1 MHTRIYALCA
11 ALLLM
16 TALPAQAANKRDPA
30 KEAVRRLQVQMQQ
43 ISGEKATLEQD
54 NAAITKARDAL
65 KKKADELAS
74 SVARTQ
80 RRQAAL
86 EKEAEALKQ
95 DKGKL
100 TEDIAQLKK
109 DLSESQ
115 LALRDTRQH
124 LQQETT
130 LKQRL
135 EQDLSSRD
143 KALNVCEIKNQKL
156 YQYHVEL
163 INKAQNRGSLGVLLE
178 AEPVLGF
185 KRVEIENL
193 LEDYRD
199 KIDKQKINSVTA
211 LQVSPKQ

>member
-11 ALLLM
+11 ALLVM
-16 TALPAQAANKRDPA
+16 AALPVQAANKKDPA
-30 KEAVRRLQVQMQQ
+30 KEAVRRLQFQMQQ
-43 ISGEKATLEQD
+43 ISGEKAALEQD

-65 KKKADELAS
+65 KKKSDELAS
-74 SVARTQ
+74 SVARTKQ
-80 RRQAAL
+80 RQAAL

-109 DLSESQ
+109 ELSESQ

-124 LQQETT
+124 LQQETA

-135 EQDLSSRD
+135 EQDLSARD

-211 LQVSPKQ
+211 LQAPPK